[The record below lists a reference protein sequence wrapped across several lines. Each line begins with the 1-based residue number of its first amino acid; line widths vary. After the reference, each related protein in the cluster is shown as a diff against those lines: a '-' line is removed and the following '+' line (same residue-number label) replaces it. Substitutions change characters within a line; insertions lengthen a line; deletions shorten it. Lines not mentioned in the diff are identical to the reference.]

1 MKKVLL
7 MVTLLSPLFNFAQD
21 KKPLPKTFDLVVGT
35 YTTGTSKGIMVYRFY
50 TQSGKLAYLS
60 QVDGV
65 TNPSYLQV
73 SKNNK
78 FIYAVN
84 ELPKGEVSAF
94 SFDAKTGKIDF
105 INKQSS
111 LGADP
116 CYIAVDKAQKT
127 AFVAN
132 YSSGQVTVLPIN
144 KDGSLGA
151 GIETVRNEEGKGP
164 NKERQEGPHAHM
176 SILSPDE
183 KYLFY
188 NDLGTDR
195 INIYRFK
202 PGKDSP
208 LTGANP
214 SFVSVT
220 PGDGPR
226 HLEYSLDKK
235 HVFLATEMGSNVF
248 VFDYDGG
255 KFKQKQVISLLPD
268 GFTGKTAAA
277 AIHLSP
283 DGRFLYVSNRLETN
297 EIICFSVNQETG
309 ALTFVSRQSSFGK
322 NPRDFAIDPTGN
334 FMVVA
339 NQSSDSMF
347 VFRIDQNTGKLTQTG
362 IKVDIGN
369 PVCLKFTPAE

>member
-7 MVTLLSPLFNFAQD
+7 IIAMLSPLFNYAQD
-21 KKPLPKTFDLVVGT
+21 KKPIPKSFDLVVGT

-60 QVDGV
+60 QIDGV
-65 TNPSYLQV
+65 TNPSYLTI

-84 ELPKGEVSAF
+84 EVTKGEVSAF

-116 CYIAVDKAQKT
+116 CYIAVDKAQKNV
-127 AFVAN
+127 FVAN
-132 YSSGQVTVLPIN
+132 YSGGQVAVLPVN
-144 KDGSLGA
+144 KDGSLGN
-151 GIETVRNEEGKGP
+151 GIQTVRNEEGQGP

-195 INIYRFK
+195 INIYRYRA
-202 PGKDSP
+202 GKASP
-208 LTGANP
+208 LTDP
-214 SFVSVT
+214 TFVSVT
-220 PGDGPR
+220 PGEGPR

-235 HVFLATEMGSNVF
+235 HVYLATEMGSNVF
-248 VFDYDGG
+248 VFDYDNG
-255 KFKQKQVISLLPD
+255 KFKQKQVITLLPD

-297 EIICFSVNQETG
+297 EIICYAVNQETG
-309 ALTFVSRQSSFGK
+309 GLAFVSRQSTYGK
-322 NPRDFAIDPTGN
+322 NPRDFAIDPSGN
-334 FMVVA
+334 YLVVA
-339 NQSSDSMF
+339 NQGSDSMF
-347 VFRIDQNTGKLTQTG
+347 VFKIDQNTGKLTQTG
-362 IKVDIGN
+362 IKIDIGN
-369 PVCLKFTPAE
+369 PVCLKFTTAE

>member
-1 MKKVLL
+1 MKKVFLL
-7 MVTLLSPLFNFAQD
+7 LALLCPLLNYAQD
-21 KKPLPKTFDLVVGT
+21 KKPIPKSFDLIVGT
-35 YTTGTSKGIMVYRFY
+35 YTTGTSKGIVVYRFY

-60 QVDGV
+60 QIDGV
-65 TNPSYLQV
+65 TNPSYLTI

-84 ELPKGEVSAF
+84 EVTKGEVSAF

-116 CYIAVDKAQKT
+116 CYIAVDKAQKNV
-127 AFVAN
+127 FVAN
-132 YSSGQVTVLPIN
+132 YSSGQVAVLPVN
-144 KDGSLGA
+144 KDGSLGN

-195 INIYRFK
+195 INIYRYR
-202 PGKDSP
+202 PGKASP
-208 LTGANP
+208 LTDPA
-214 SFVSVT
+214 FVSVS
-220 PGDGPR
+220 PGEGPR

-235 HVFLATEMGSNVF
+235 HVYLATEMGSNVF
-248 VFDYDGG
+248 VFDYDNG
-255 KFKQKQVISLLPD
+255 KFKQKQVITLLPD

-297 EIICFSVNQETG
+297 EIICYAVNQETG
-309 ALTFVSRQSSFGK
+309 GLTFVSRQSTYGK
-322 NPRDFAIDPTGN
+322 NPRDFAIDPSGSY
-334 FMVVA
+334 MVVA
-339 NQSSDSMF
+339 NQGSDSIF
-347 VFRIDQNTGKLTQTG
+347 VFKIDQNTGKLQQTG
-362 IKVDIGN
+362 IKIEIGN
-369 PVCLKFTPAE
+369 PVCLKFTTAE

>member
-1 MKKVLL
+1 MKKILL
-7 MVTLLSPLFNFAQD
+7 LITMLSPLLNYAQD
-21 KKPLPKTFDLVVGT
+21 KKPIPKSFDLVVGT
-35 YTTGTSKGIMVYRFY
+35 YTTGSSKGIVVYRFY

-60 QVDGV
+60 QIDGV
-65 TNPSYLQV
+65 TNPSYLTI

-84 ELPKGEVSAF
+84 EVTQGEVSAF

-111 LGADP
+111 LGANP
-116 CYIAVDKAQKT
+116 CYIAVDKAQKNV
-127 AFVAN
+127 FVAN
-132 YSSGQVTVLPIN
+132 YSSGQVAVLPVN
-144 KDGSLGA
+144 KDGSLGN

-195 INIYRFK
+195 INIYRYR
-202 PGKDSP
+202 PGKASP
-208 LTGANP
+208 LTDP
-214 SFVSVT
+214 TFVSVS
-220 PGDGPR
+220 PGEGPR
-226 HLEYSLDKK
+226 HLEYSLNKK
-235 HVFLATEMGSNVF
+235 HVYLATEMGSNVF
-248 VFDYDGG
+248 VFDYDNG
-255 KFKQKQVISLLPD
+255 KFKQKQVITLLPD

-297 EIICFSVNQETG
+297 EIICYAVNQETG
-309 ALTFVSRQSSFGK
+309 GLTFVSRQSTYGK
-322 NPRDFAIDPTGN
+322 NPRDFAIDPSGN
-334 FMVVA
+334 YMVVA
-339 NQSSDSMF
+339 NQGSDSMF
-347 VFRIDQNTGKLTQTG
+347 VFKIDQNTGKLTQTG
-362 IKVDIGN
+362 IKIEIGN
-369 PVCLKFTPAE
+369 PVCLKFTSAE

>member
-1 MKKVLL
+1 MKKILL
-7 MVTLLSPLFNFAQD
+7 LITMLSPLLNYAQD
-21 KKPLPKTFDLVVGT
+21 KKPIPKSFDLVVGT
-35 YTTGTSKGIMVYRFY
+35 YTTGSSKGIVVYRFY

-60 QVDGV
+60 QIDGV
-65 TNPSYLQV
+65 TNPSYLTI

-84 ELPKGEVSAF
+84 EVTQGEVSAF

-111 LGADP
+111 LGANP
-116 CYIAVDKAQKT
+116 CYIAVDKAQKNV
-127 AFVAN
+127 FVAN
-132 YSSGQVTVLPIN
+132 YSSGQVAVLPVN
-144 KDGSLGA
+144 KDGSLGN

-195 INIYRFK
+195 INIYRYRPSK
-202 PGKDSP
+202 SSP
-208 LTGANP
+208 LTDP
-214 SFVSVT
+214 TFVSVS
-220 PGDGPR
+220 PGEGPR

-235 HVFLATEMGSNVF
+235 HVYLATEMGSNVF
-248 VFDYDGG
+248 VFDYDNG
-255 KFKQKQVISLLPD
+255 KFKQKQVITLLPD

-297 EIICFSVNQETG
+297 EIICYAVNQETG
-309 ALTFVSRQSSFGK
+309 GLTFVSRQSTYGK
-322 NPRDFAIDPTGN
+322 NPRDFAIDPSGN
-334 FMVVA
+334 YMVVA
-339 NQSSDSMF
+339 NQGSDSMF
-347 VFRIDQNTGKLTQTG
+347 VFKIDQNTGKLTQTG
-362 IKVDIGN
+362 IKIEIGN
-369 PVCLKFTPAE
+369 PVCLKFTSAE

>member
-1 MKKVLL
+1 M
-7 MVTLLSPLFNFAQD
+7 
-21 KKPLPKTFDLVVGT
+21 
-35 YTTGTSKGIMVYRFY
+35 
-50 TQSGKLAYLS
+50 
-60 QVDGV
+60 
-65 TNPSYLQV
+65 
-73 SKNNK
+73 
-78 FIYAVN
+78 
-84 ELPKGEVSAF
+84 
-94 SFDAKTGKIDF
+94 
-105 INKQSS
+105 
-111 LGADP
+111 GADP

-144 KDGSLGA
+144 KDGSLGN
-151 GIETVRNEEGKGP
+151 GTETIRNADGLGP

-183 KYLFY
+183 KFLFY

-195 INIYRFK
+195 VNIYRFK
-202 PGKDSP
+202 SGKESP
-208 LTGANP
+208 LSPATP
-214 SFVSVT
+214 SFISVK
-220 PGDGPR
+220 PGEGPR

-283 DGRFLYVSNRLETN
+283 DGKFLYVSNRLETN

-309 ALTFVSRQSSFGK
+309 ELAFVSRQSTFGK
-322 NPRDFAIDPTGN
+322 NPRDFAIDPTGK
-334 FMVVA
+334 FLVVA
-339 NQSSDSMF
+339 NQGSDNMF
-347 VFRIDQNTGKLTQTG
+347 VFKIDPNTGKLTQTG
-362 IKVDIGN
+362 IKLDIGN
-369 PVCLKFTPAE
+369 PVCLKITPAEWGEGLQR

>member
-7 MVTLLSPLFNFAQD
+7 IIAMLSPLLNFAQD
-21 KKPLPKTFDLVVGT
+21 KKLIPKTFDLVVGT
-35 YTTGTSKGIMVYRFY
+35 YTTGTSKGIVVYRFY

-65 TNPSYLQV
+65 TNPSYLTL

-84 ELPKGEVSAF
+84 EVTKGEVSSF
-94 SFDAKTGKIDF
+94 TFDAKTGRMDF

-116 CYIAVDKAQKT
+116 CYIAVDKAQKN

-144 KDGSLGA
+144 KDGSLANGS
-151 GIETVRNEEGKGP
+151 ETVRNDGHGP

-188 NDLGTDR
+188 NDLGTDK
-195 INIYRFK
+195 INIYRYRA
-202 PGKDSP
+202 GKESP

-214 SFVSVT
+214 AFVSVT
-220 PGDGPR
+220 PGSGPR
-226 HLEYSLDKK
+226 HLEFSADKK
-235 HVFLATEMGSNVF
+235 RVYLVTEMGSNIF
-248 VFDYDGG
+248 VFDYDNG
-255 KFKQKQVISLLPD
+255 KFKQKQVITLLPD

-277 AIHLSP
+277 AIHISP
-283 DGRFLYVSNRLETN
+283 DGRFLYASNRLETN
-297 EIICFSVNQETG
+297 EISCYAVNQETG
-309 ALTFVSRQSSFGK
+309 ELTFVSRQSTYGK
-322 NPRDFAIDPTGN
+322 NPRDFAIDPSGN
-334 FMVVA
+334 YLVVA
-339 NQSSDSMF
+339 NQGSDNMF
-347 VFRIDQNTGKLTQTG
+347 VFKIDQNTGKLQQTG
-362 IKVDIGN
+362 IKIDIGN
-369 PVCLKFTPAE
+369 PVCLKFTSAE

>member
-1 MKKVLL
+1 MS
-7 MVTLLSPLFNFAQD
+7 TAQS
-21 KKPLPKTFDLVVGT
+21 KKPIPKTFDLVVGT

-60 QVDGV
+60 QIDGV

-94 SFDAKTGKIDF
+94 AFEPKTGKIDF

-116 CYIAVDKAQKT
+116 CYIAVDKAQKN
-127 AFVAN
+127 AFIAN
-132 YSSGQVTVLPIN
+132 YSSGQVTVMPIN
-144 KDGSLGA
+144 KDGSLGN

-183 KYLFY
+183 KFLFY

-195 INIYRFK
+195 INIYRFR

-208 LTGANP
+208 ITPANP
-214 SFVSVT
+214 AFVSVT
-220 PGDGPR
+220 PGSGPR

-235 HVFLATEMGSNVF
+235 QAYLVTEMGSNIF
-248 VFDYDGG
+248 VFDYDNG
-255 KFKQKQVISLLPD
+255 KFKQKQVVTLLPD
-268 GFTGKTAAA
+268 GFTGQTAAA

-283 DGRFLYVSNRLETN
+283 DGRFLYASNRLDTN
-297 EIICFSVNQETG
+297 DISCFAVNQETG
-309 ALTFVSRQSSFGK
+309 ELTFVSRQSTYGK

-334 FMVVA
+334 YLVVA
-339 NQSSDSMF
+339 NQGSDNMF
-347 VFRIDQNTGKLTQTG
+347 VFKIDQNSGKLYQTG

-369 PVCLKFTPAE
+369 PVCLKFTSAE

>member
-1 MKKVLL
+1 M
-7 MVTLLSPLFNFAQD
+7 LSPLVNYAQD
-21 KKPLPKTFDLVVGT
+21 KKLIPKTFDLVVGT
-35 YTTGTSKGIMVYRFY
+35 YTTGSSKGIIVYRFY

-60 QVDGV
+60 QIDGV
-65 TNPSYLQV
+65 TNPSYLTI

-84 ELPKGEVSAF
+84 EVTNGEVSAF
-94 SFDAKTGKIDF
+94 SFEPKTGKIDF

-111 LGADP
+111 LGANP
-116 CYIAVDKAQKT
+116 CYIAIDKAQKT

-151 GIETVRNEEGKGP
+151 GIETVRNEGQGP

-183 KYLFY
+183 KYLLY

-214 SFVSVT
+214 AYVSVT
-220 PGDGPR
+220 PGEGPR
-226 HLEYSLDKK
+226 HLDFSADKK
-235 HVFLATEMGSNVF
+235 HVYLATEMGSNMF
-248 VFDYDGG
+248 VFDYDNG
-255 KFKQKQVISLLPD
+255 KLKQKQVITMLPD

-277 AIHLSP
+277 AVHISP

-297 EIICFSVNQETG
+297 EIICYAINQETG
-309 ALTFVSRQSSFGK
+309 LLTFVSRQSTFGK
-322 NPRDFAIDPTGN
+322 NPRDFAIDPSGN
-334 FMVVA
+334 YLVVA
-339 NQSSDSMF
+339 NQSSDSIF
-347 VFRIDQNTGKLTQTG
+347 VFKIDQSTGKLIQTG
-362 IKVDIGN
+362 IKIEVGN